1 MKWYYFVPENS
12 EKCKIIYDRKC
23 PPNNS
28 VYEEWITIGLV
39 NDGAQI
45 IFIEYDFYDKDPDG
59 VREAYDCMYDSIYSI
74 TVDTSKTDKQ
84 KLFALTITKDS
95 SIIEGFDIDIKQSK
109 VIYIFTEP
117 YNFDNNLLLR
127 ISNQIE
133 SNSQNAKEIIQQN
146 LLANKNSSCLVI
158 LNDRM

>member
-1 MKWYYFVPENS
+1 MKWYSFVPENL

-28 VYEEWITIGLV
+28 VYEEWTTVGLE

-45 IFIEYDFYDKDPDG
+45 TFIEYDFYDKDPDG
-59 VREAYDCMYDSIYSI
+59 VREAYDCVYDSIYNI
-74 TVDTSKTDKQ
+74 TVDTSKADKQ

-133 SNSQNAKEIIQQN
+133 NDSQNAKEIIEQN
-146 LLANKNSSCLVI
+146 LLVNKNSSCLVI